1 MDGIVADEV
10 GCTVVPGGSVRYC
23 ALTRERKMK
32 SRMRLKL
39 EDMGE
44 MLDGCLRSD
53 GFLGAWVVTKHR
65 RDSIKTGWKEEP
77 QSENPDHR

>member
-10 GCTVVPGGSVRYC
+10 GCAVVPGSSVRYC

-32 SRMRLKL
+32 SGMKLKL
-39 EDMGE
+39 EDIEE

-53 GFLGAWVVTKHR
+53 GCLRGLGCDQA
-65 RDSIKTGWKEEP
+65 
-77 QSENPDHR
+77 

>member
-1 MDGIVADEV
+1 M
-10 GCTVVPGGSVRYC
+10 VPGGSVRYC

-32 SRMRLKL
+32 SGMRLKL
-39 EDMGE
+39 EDMGK
-44 MLDGCLRSD
+44 CLM
-53 GFLGAWVVTKHR
+53 GVYAPMVFLGARVVTKHR